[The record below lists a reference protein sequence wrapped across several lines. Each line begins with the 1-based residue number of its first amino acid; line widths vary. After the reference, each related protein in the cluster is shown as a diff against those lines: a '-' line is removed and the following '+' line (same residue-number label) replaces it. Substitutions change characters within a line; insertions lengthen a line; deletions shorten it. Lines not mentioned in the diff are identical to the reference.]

1 MKLHIGDLVQ
11 IKHLEHTTKGL
22 FHDTNRGKYA
32 VIEKKS
38 HGNYLLKVFKEIGST
53 WYNSKDLILIA
64 PGNRETFES
73 HCAKMFKLVQF

>member
-11 IKHLEHTTKGL
+11 IKKPLPDYMNS
-22 FHDTNRGKYA
+22 FHAGEYA
-32 VIEKKS
+32 VIENEDR
-38 HGNYLLKVFKEIGST
+38 GCYGLKFLGKGYSA
-53 WYNSKDLILIA
+53 WYESNNLILIA